1 MQDPEPIECNGRV
14 LEVQQNLATA
24 LRWLRFTDRPR
35 LLWIDAICINQKDE
49 KEKSI
54 QIQNMFTIFY
64 RAEKGTIAWLGE
76 KRECGFEAFRFLQE
90 SSVDQRHG
98 RECVRGLVH
107 IVRGMHAHP
116 MPEEVVPADL
126 AETGGLCRQDVT
138 HPSSK
143 RNHGLE

>member
-1 MQDPEPIECNGRV
+1 MQDSELVECNGRV
-14 LEVQQNLATA
+14 LEVQRNLATA

-64 RAEKGTIAWLGE
+64 RAEKGTIAWLDE

-107 IVRGMHAHP
+107 IVREFTSYA
-116 MPEEVVPADL
+116 
-126 AETGGLCRQDVT
+126 R
-138 HPSSK
+138 
-143 RNHGLE
+143 